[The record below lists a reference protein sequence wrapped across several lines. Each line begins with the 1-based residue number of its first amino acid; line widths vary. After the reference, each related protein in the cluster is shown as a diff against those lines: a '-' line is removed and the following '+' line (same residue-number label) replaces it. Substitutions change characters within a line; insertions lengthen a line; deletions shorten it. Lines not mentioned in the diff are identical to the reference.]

1 MKRRYCAIFLALA
14 VAMLFTAGC
23 GKSKADK
30 YTYRQEGIAALEAEK
45 FEEAV
50 EAFDKAIQS
59 SSGFVGKFEID
70 VLRYRAE
77 AEYQS
82 GSFEDAIA
90 SYTALLKADK
100 ERAEYLYLRCSAYAA
115 LDKLEEAVADYD
127 KASLLDSKGNGKS
140 PGVDVALLS
149 LGTAYENEEDYDKA
163 MSLYNQ
169 AVAAGMQSGEVYNR
183 MGLCKLDEGSYEE
196 ALSYFELGRQTGD
209 EDSLPRLIYNQGVT
223 YEYMGDYKN
232 ALQCLTDYKEA
243 YGGDPVTDK
252 ELAFLKTRVFGDAQQ
267 SQGESESSS
276 ETETTAA
283 PENSTQSQESST
295 LAAS

>member
-1 MKRRYCAIFLALA
+1 MKRRYCAILLVLAAA
-14 VAMLFTAGC
+14 VLFTAGC

-30 YTYRQEGIAALEAEK
+30 YTYRQDGITAMEAGK
-45 FEEAV
+45 YEEAV

-70 VLRYRAE
+70 VLKYRAE

-90 SYTALLKADK
+90 SYTALLEADK
-100 ERAEYLYLRCSAYAA
+100 EKAEYLYLRCSAYAA

-127 KASLLDSKGNGKS
+127 KASQLDSKGNEKS
-140 PGVDVALLS
+140 PGVDLALLS
-149 LGTAYENEEDYDKA
+149 LGSAYENEEDYDKA

-183 MGLCKLDEGSYEE
+183 MGLCKLDEGAYEE
-196 ALSYFELGRQTGD
+196 ALSYFALGRQTGD
-209 EDSLPRLIYNQGVT
+209 EDSMPRLIYNQGVT

-267 SQGESESSS
+267 TQAETESSGEAETGETAESSTQSTESSS
-276 ETETTAA
+276 T
-283 PENSTQSQESST
+283 
-295 LAAS
+295 